1 MYGNGR
7 AEGGVM
13 CSYTP
18 YVDSEMK
25 ETFDVDYR
33 RERYSLTISQLNEAL
48 KQGRQAVSPPS
59 CSCMSPLGA
68 PCLHDRGHAQMI
80 ANHALQR
87 Q

>member
-13 CSYTP
+13 CLYTP

-33 RERYSLTISQLNEAL
+33 RERYSLTIE
-48 KQGRQAVSPPS
+48 
-59 CSCMSPLGA
+59 
-68 PCLHDRGHAQMI
+68 
-80 ANHALQR
+80 
-87 Q
+87 